1 MNLRDLFPRLTDE
14 NCEIT
19 SPRTI
24 KYNCIAWTAG
34 AMDRW
39 WQPGVHWPVNSSRN
53 DHGIGNLVEAF
64 RALGYEECENGTLE
78 DGFEK
83 VAFYGSGMM
92 YTHAARQISDGRWT
106 SKLGQLEDIVHATVD
121 ALSGGDYGEVLQYMR
136 REIAERV

>member
-136 REIAERV
+136 REMAERV

>member
-64 RALGYEECENGTLE
+64 LALGYEECENGTLE

-83 VAFYGSGMM
+83 VAFYGSGMI

>member
-14 NCEIT
+14 NFEIT

>member
-83 VAFYGSGMM
+83 VAFYGSGMI